1 MEMPIRPARA
11 KPTGYELPD
20 TREQHAR
27 IRKAVREVRILDPGL
42 IDAFIRDRQKRGADR
57 PDETWEGVY
66 TVPPLPNNEHQELAT
81 TLAVIL
87 FQVVKLEGLGR
98 VQAGANVSDR
108 HEGWEHKFRGPD
120 VVVVLNDGKAVDYGT
135 HWMGGPDFLVE
146 VQSPGGETE
155 EKIPFYSDL
164 KVREMLLVHRDTR
177 AVRLY
182 RHNGRKLAPVKPSAH
197 AGGKW
202 LVSRV
207 VPLAFRRAGS
217 DEAPA
222 LEISRT
228 DGQAGT
234 WTV

>member
-1 MEMPIRPARA
+1 MEMPIRPART
-11 KPTGYELPD
+11 KPAGYELPD

-42 IDAFIRDRQKRGADR
+42 IDAFIRDRQERGVDR

-66 TVPPLPNNEHQELAT
+66 TVPPLPNNDHQAIVGFLT
-81 TLAVIL
+81 GIL
-87 FQVVKLEGLGR
+87 FNVVTLEGRGG
-98 VQAGANVSDR
+98 VQPGANVSDR
-108 HEGWEHKFRGPD
+108 NKGWEHKFRGPD
-120 VVVVLNDGKAVDYGT
+120 VVVVLNEGKAVDYGT

-146 VQSPGGETE
+146 VQSPGDETE

-164 KVREMLLVHRDTR
+164 KVKELLVVHRDTR
-177 AVRLY
+177 ALRLY

-207 VPLAFRRAGS
+207 VPLAFRRVGS
-217 DEAPA
+217 EKAPT

-228 DGQAGT
+228 DGQPGN